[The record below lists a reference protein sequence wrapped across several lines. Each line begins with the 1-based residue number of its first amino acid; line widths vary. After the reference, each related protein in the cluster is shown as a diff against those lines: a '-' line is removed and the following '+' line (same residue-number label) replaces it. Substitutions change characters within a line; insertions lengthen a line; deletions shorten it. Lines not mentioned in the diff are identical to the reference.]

1 MLNVLT
7 QPDVRSAPGPL
18 AVAAAVHSIGRFH
31 EIENRSLKFLEGFQT
46 FYSHL
51 PVISLDRAGVLRLN
65 AGGSSPVIS
74 RHLP

>member
-31 EIENRSLKFLEGFQT
+31 EIENQSMKFLE
-46 FYSHL
+46 
-51 PVISLDRAGVLRLN
+51 IS
-65 AGGSSPVIS
+65 GGIS
-74 RHLP
+74 IQL

>member
-31 EIENRSLKFLEGFQT
+31 EIENRSMKFHEISELE
-46 FYSHL
+46 
-51 PVISLDRAGVLRLN
+51 IS
-65 AGGSSPVIS
+65 GGIS
-74 RHLP
+74 IQL